1 MKFKDKRDQMNKELE
16 RFISTL
22 NEMLPRYS
30 ELLRSE
36 NLSNKDLTELGEIEY
51 FLIEV
56 NAKIAEIKKLL
67 DHDLFGLSIDVYYQ
81 TKAKAMT
88 GDIKAI
94 AKMEKMRQTFNESL
108 KAEKIIH
115 WN

>member
-1 MKFKDKRDQMNKELE
+1 MNKELE

-30 ELLRSE
+30 ELLRRE
-36 NLSNKDLTELGEIEY
+36 DLSNEELSELGEIEY

-56 NAKIAEIKKLL
+56 NAKIAELKKLL
-67 DHDLFGLSIDVYYQ
+67 EHDLFGLSIDLYYQ

-88 GDIKAI
+88 GDAKAMM
-94 AKMEKMRQTFNESL
+94 KLEKMRETFNNSL
-108 KAEKIIH
+108 KTEKIIH